1 MPEEP
6 LGIALGVSLGA
17 ALGLTMLDNL
27 ALS

>member
-27 ALS
+27 ALG